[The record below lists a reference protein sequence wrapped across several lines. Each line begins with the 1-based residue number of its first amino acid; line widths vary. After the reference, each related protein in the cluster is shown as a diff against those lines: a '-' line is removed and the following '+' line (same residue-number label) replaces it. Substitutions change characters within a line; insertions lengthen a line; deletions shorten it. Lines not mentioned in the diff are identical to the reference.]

1 MPQNELYI
9 IERIF
14 IMNAFLFSGQG
25 SQYIGM
31 GKELLDNYPEFSF
44 IYDTASEILEFDL
57 KRVVFEGDE
66 NQLSKTI
73 YAQPAIMATSL
84 LCFNVAIKN
93 DIQFDAVAGHSLG
106 EYAAMVASEMLT
118 LEEGFKVIKARATAM
133 DRAANETSGAMAA
146 VLKLPAEKVEEIC
159 EKVNGYVVAV
169 NYNSPVQ
176 TVIAGESKAIA
187 VAIEKLTKEG
197 AKVMP
202 LKVASAFHSKLMQG
216 AADEFY
222 EQIKNIS
229 FKKPLKAF
237 FSNVTGEQLTDFSD
251 MPSLLAR
258 HIVSPVKFT
267 SELNAMSDFGI
278 KTFIELGPNRVL
290 TGLVKKTLPDANT
303 YNIENLTTLNSTLN
317 ILDSE
322 E

>member
-133 DRAANETSGAMAA
+133 DRVPMKQV
-146 VLKLPAEKVEEIC
+146 VLW
-159 EKVNGYVVAV
+159 
-169 NYNSPVQ
+169 
-176 TVIAGESKAIA
+176 
-187 VAIEKLTKEG
+187 
-197 AKVMP
+197 
-202 LKVASAFHSKLMQG
+202 
-216 AADEFY
+216 
-222 EQIKNIS
+222 
-229 FKKPLKAF
+229 
-237 FSNVTGEQLTDFSD
+237 QLC
-251 MPSLLAR
+251 
-258 HIVSPVKFT
+258 
-267 SELNAMSDFGI
+267 
-278 KTFIELGPNRVL
+278 
-290 TGLVKKTLPDANT
+290 
-303 YNIENLTTLNSTLN
+303 
-317 ILDSE
+317 
-322 E
+322 

>member
-237 FSNVTGEQLTDFSD
+237 SQMLLVSSLPIFRYAIVTCKAYS
-251 MPSLLAR
+251 
-258 HIVSPVKFT
+258 FT
-267 SELNAMSDFGI
+267 CKIYF
-278 KTFIELGPNRVL
+278 
-290 TGLVKKTLPDANT
+290 
-303 YNIENLTTLNSTLN
+303 
-317 ILDSE
+317 
-322 E
+322 